1 MDHRVCLFQGSQSI
15 KWTIESDFWQKVKPF
30 CQMDLQPFIT
40 PPTFQSLSDNRIG
53 ICRGKGMGYLGD
65 IGICMVVCNWYHTRY
80 WVSLLPEGPGT
91 CRGCTSMSSTSPS
104 RLKSL
109 IPKEFPNKNLG
120 IDTPSMGYYH
130 LVSEDDRIHV
140 VEIWSSG
147 LWCSICGKK
156 KHIAENCFKKSM
168 GIISANAVQLV
179 IEDLREDWTECGF
192 HHRSL
197 YGVYYTQMAHARV

>member
-1 MDHRVCLFQGSQSI
+1 MVTV
-15 KWTIESDFWQKVKPF
+15 W
-30 CQMDLQPFIT
+30 
-40 PPTFQSLSDNRIG
+40 G
-53 ICRGKGMGYLGD
+53 IWGD

-130 LVSEDDRIHV
+130 LVSEDDRILV

-168 GIISANAVQLV
+168 GITRANAGQLV
-179 IEDLREDWTECGF
+179 IKYLREDGTECGF
-192 HHRSL
+192 HHHRSL
-197 YGVYYTQMAHARV
+197 YGVYYTQMAHAWV

>member
-1 MDHRVCLFQGSQSI
+1 MEQS
-15 KWTIESDFWQKVKPF
+15 P
-30 CQMDLQPFIT
+30 
-40 PPTFQSLSDNRIG
+40 RID
-53 ICRGKGMGYLGD
+53 ICNGNGMGYLGD

-140 VEIWSSG
+140 VEI
-147 LWCSICGKK
+147 
-156 KHIAENCFKKSM
+156 
-168 GIISANAVQLV
+168 
-179 IEDLREDWTECGF
+179 
-192 HHRSL
+192 
-197 YGVYYTQMAHARV
+197 